1 MYGLVNKAIQEMVC
15 DHFGEEAWKAITE
28 LSETKSENF
37 ISLESYPD
45 DLTHRL
51 VKSAS
56 QVLGISAA
64 EIMEDFGKYWVKFTG
79 QEGYGEMMDLAG
91 DDLPEFLGNLDDLH
105 SRLGVIFPKMQP
117 PSFQCSD
124 QEKQTLN
131 LHYYSHRKGMAPM
144 VSGLV
149 EGLGERFDTAVEVT
163 QVQDREQGADH
174 DVFSVTYQP

>member
-15 DHFGEEAWKAITE
+15 DHFGKEAWQAIKALAETE
-28 LSETKSENF
+28 DENF

-64 EIMEDFGKYWVKFTG
+64 EIMEDFGKYWVQFTG
-79 QEGYGEMMDLAG
+79 QEGYGEMMNLAG

-124 QEKQTLN
+124 QKQNTLN
-131 LHYYSHRKGMAPM
+131 LHYYSHRQGMAPM
-144 VSGLV
+144 VLGLV
-149 EGLGERFDTAVEVT
+149 EGLGERFTTDVEVT
-163 QVQDREQGADH
+163 QIQAREQGADH
-174 DVFSVTYQP
+174 DVFSVTYQL

>member
-15 DHFGEEAWKAITE
+15 DHFGEDAWQAIKALATTE
-28 LSETKSENF
+28 TENF

-45 DLTHRL
+45 DVTHRL
-51 VKSAS
+51 VKAAS

-64 EIMEDFGKYWVKFTG
+64 EIMENFGKYWVQFTG
-79 QEGYGEMMDLAG
+79 QEGYGEMMKLAG

-117 PSFQCSD
+117 PSFQCTD
-124 QEKQTLN
+124 QKQNTLN
-131 LHYYSHRKGMAPM
+131 LHYYSHRQGMAPM

-149 EGLGERFDTAVEVT
+149 EGLGERFDTDVEIT
-163 QVQDREQGADH
+163 QTQAREQGDDH
-174 DVFSVTYQP
+174 DVFSVTYHS

>member
-15 DHFGEEAWKAITE
+15 DHYGAETWKAIKTIAETE
-28 LSETKSENF
+28 ADNF

-56 QVLGISAA
+56 QVLQRSTAD
-64 EIMEDFGKYWVKFTG
+64 IMEDFGKYWVEFTG

-91 DDLPEFLGNLDDLH
+91 NDLPEFLDNLDDLH

-124 QEKQTLN
+124 QQLNTLN
-131 LHYYSHRKGMAPM
+131 LHYYSHRQGMAPM
-144 VSGLV
+144 VSGLL
-149 EGLGERFDTAVEVT
+149 EGLGERFTTCVEVT
-163 QVQDREQGADH
+163 QTQDREQGADH
-174 DVFSVTYQP
+174 DVFSVTYQR